1 MKKDSLIKQTALS
14 LFSQFGW
21 TKTSI
26 DMICRQAKVSRVTF
40 YKHFSN
46 KKILVKILFEEQKN
60 EMRQCFI
67 ELLEN
72 EKNLETIID
81 KIFAMQQQ
89 SLEGLYSKAMMFDL
103 THHSDTELHQF
114 FTAMT
119 QEKYQFMHYFFSQL
133 QQKKIIRPQVPIVLI
148 DVFIRKI
155 DEIIQEP
162 LLLKHYEHN
171 EQQMLRD
178 VLYFLMYGIAYQ
190 K

>member
-89 SLEGLYSKAMMFDL
+89 SLEGLYSKAMMF
-103 THHSDTELHQF
+103 
-114 FTAMT
+114 
-119 QEKYQFMHYFFSQL
+119 
-133 QQKKIIRPQVPIVLI
+133 I
-148 DVFIRKI
+148 
-155 DEIIQEP
+155 
-162 LLLKHYEHN
+162 
-171 EQQMLRD
+171 
-178 VLYFLMYGIAYQ
+178 
-190 K
+190 